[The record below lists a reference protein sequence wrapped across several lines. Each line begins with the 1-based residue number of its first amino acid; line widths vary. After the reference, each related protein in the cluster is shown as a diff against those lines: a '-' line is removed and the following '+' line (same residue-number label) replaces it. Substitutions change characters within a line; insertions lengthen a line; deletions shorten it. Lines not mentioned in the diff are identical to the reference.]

1 MKCLLGKNLFSDS
14 LFLLKKTFCF
24 LIQSEFRF
32 FPEKYSL
39 IVQLQIG
46 QFYHNNL
53 NSFNFV
59 FSSRN
64 YKWNLRNIPPISVG
78 DGCLASLPTCVQRDR
93 SPPRPLMSFSAR
105 NSFWEHRAIFR
116 SSSCKKQYQW
126 DYGLCIFHSL
136 GRSRNSTIILWLL
149 VCSLLASSAGTTF
162 VFWIARVGEWG
173 ENREWQWWQLL
184 VFLFSFSRS
193 QTPRGQCN
201 RYKRSCRWRRLAQF
215 SLFTLVY
222 NIYTVYSNGGMK

>member
-1 MKCLLGKNLFSDS
+1 MFS
-14 LFLLKKTFCF
+14 F
-24 LIQSEFRF
+24 
-32 FPEKYSL
+32 
-39 IVQLQIG
+39 
-46 QFYHNNL
+46 
-53 NSFNFV
+53 
-59 FSSRN
+59 RN

-126 DYGLCIFHSL
+126 DYGLCIFHTLS
-136 GRSRNSTIILWLL
+136 RSRNSTIILWLL
-149 VCSLLASSAGTTF
+149 VCSLIASSAGTT
-162 VFWIARVGEWG
+162 VLFWIARVGEWG
-173 ENREWQWWQLL
+173 ENREWQWWQHL
-184 VFLFSFSRS
+184 VFLFSFFRS

-222 NIYTVYSNGGMK
+222 NIYTVYSNGGMKKQLREKKKRKKLMDLIEVYGGQRSLAFELTTAVCALRCLGKCGRRCETVIYI